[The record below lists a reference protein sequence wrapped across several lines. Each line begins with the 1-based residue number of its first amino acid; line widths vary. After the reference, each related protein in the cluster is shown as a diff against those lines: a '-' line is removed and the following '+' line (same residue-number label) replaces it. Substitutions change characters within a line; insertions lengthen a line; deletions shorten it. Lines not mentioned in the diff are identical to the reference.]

1 MTIPSYVMLLPLLF
15 SRGDGDGAPGAAPA
29 AAPKTAD
36 AAKRADGGPAKK
48 AAEAL
53 GEAAKLKR
61 SAAGKKDEEKLDV
74 LTKAAS
80 AYEQVARDF
89 LTDVETAAEANFR
102 AGEIWRTVKRNE
114 DARRC
119 FTGAANC
126 AAAPE
131 WSARGW
137 LELGHIARRLRKLE
151 EAFKTYGKV
160 LEVAPQQRSQCVDA
174 LTWQGRVLIDQ
185 KQETEGQAL
194 LLSIGARFPDYPV
207 DDIRN
212 VDDVAV
218 DWIRA
223 GRVDE
228 ASKLVLDCVDRHTH
242 AADGKEPSDAV
253 RRALEH
259 MKSRELLAAPKE
271 MKEGKDGKD
280 AKDGGGKDP

>member
-1 MTIPSYVMLLPLLF
+1 MPFLSPISSYVLLLPFLF
-15 SRGDGDGAPGAAPA
+15 PSGSAARVDGDGDGKPAPA
-29 AAPKTAD
+29 PVQKPAD
-36 AAKRADGGPAKK
+36 ATKDKDASPAKK
-48 AAEAL
+48 AADAL
-53 GEAAKLKR
+53 GEASKLKR
-61 SAAGKKDEEKLDV
+61 SAAGKKDEEKLEI

-89 LTDVETAAEANFR
+89 VTDVETAAEANFR

-126 AAAPE
+126 SAAPE

-137 LELGHIARRLRKLE
+137 LELGHIARRLKKLE

-228 ASKLVLDCVDRHTH
+228 ATKLVLDCVDRHTRP
-242 AADGKEPSDAV
+242 ADGKEPSEAV
-253 RRALEH
+253 RRALDH
-259 MKSRELLAAPKE
+259 MKARELLAAPPKE
-271 MKEGKDGKD
+271 K
-280 AKDGGGKDP
+280 

>member
-1 MTIPSYVMLLPLLF
+1 K
-15 SRGDGDGAPGAAPA
+15 AADSVSKP
-29 AAPKTAD
+29 
-36 AAKRADGGPAKK
+36 ADGNPARK

-61 SAAGKKDEEKLDV
+61 SAAGKKDEEKLDI
-74 LTKAAS
+74 LGKAAT
-80 AYEQVARDF
+80 AYEQVAREF
-89 LTDVETAAEANFR
+89 ATDVDTAAEASFR
-102 AGEIWRTVKRNE
+102 AGEIWRTVQRNQ

-119 FTGAANC
+119 FTGAANQT
-126 AAAPE
+126 AAPE

-137 LELGHIARRLRKLE
+137 LELGHIARRLKKFE

-194 LLSIGARFPDYPV
+194 LLSIGARFPDFPI

-228 ASKLVLDCVDRHTH
+228 ATKLVLDCVERHAH
-242 AADGKEPSDAV
+242 SADGKEPAEPV
-253 RRALEH
+253 RRALDH
-259 MKSRELLAAPKE
+259 MKSRELLAAIPKE
-271 MKEGKDGKD
+271 K
-280 AKDGGGKDP
+280 

>member
-1 MTIPSYVMLLPLLF
+1 MPFASPISAYLLLLPFLF
-15 SRGDGDGAPGAAPA
+15 PRAADGDGAPVPVPAPA
-29 AAPKTAD
+29 PASKAADGT
-36 AAKRADGGPAKK
+36 AKRADANPAKK

-61 SAAGKKDEEKLDV
+61 SAAGKKDEEKLEI
-74 LTKAAS
+74 LTKAAG
-80 AYEQVARDF
+80 AYEQVAREFVAD
-89 LTDVETAAEANFR
+89 LETAAEASFR
-102 AGEIWRTVKRNE
+102 AGEIWRTLKRNE

-119 FTGAANC
+119 FTGAANQV
-126 AAAPE
+126 AAPE

-137 LELGHIARRLRKLE
+137 LELGHVSRRLHKLE
-151 EAFKTYGKV
+151 EAFQAYGKV

-194 LLSIGARFPDYPV
+194 LLSIGARFPDFPV

-228 ASKLVLDCVDRHTH
+228 ATKLVLDCVDRHMR
-242 AADGKEPSDAV
+242 AAEGKEPSEAV
-253 RRALEH
+253 RRALDH
-259 MKSRELLAAPKE
+259 MKSRELLAAAPKE
-271 MKEGKDGKD
+271 K
-280 AKDGGGKDP
+280 

>member
-1 MTIPSYVMLLPLLF
+1 MPFLSPIPAYLLLLPFLF
-15 SRGDGDGAPGAAPA
+15 PSGTAAAADGDGKPAPA
-29 AAPKTAD
+29 PVQKPAD
-36 AAKRADGGPAKK
+36 AAKDKDASPAKK

-53 GEAAKLKR
+53 GDAAKLKR
-61 SAAGKKDEEKLDV
+61 TAAGKKDEEKLEI
-74 LTKAAS
+74 LTKAAT

-89 LTDVETAAEANFR
+89 VTDVETAAEANFR

-126 AAAPE
+126 SAAPE

-137 LELGHIARRLRKLE
+137 LELGHIARRLKKLE

-207 DDIRN
+207 DDVRN

-228 ASKLVLDCVDRHTH
+228 ATKLVLDCVDRHMRP
-242 AADGKEPSDAV
+242 ADGKEPSETV
-253 RRALEH
+253 RRALDH
-259 MKSRELLAAPKE
+259 MKARELLAAPPKE
-271 MKEGKDGKD
+271 K
-280 AKDGGGKDP
+280 

>member
-1 MTIPSYVMLLPLLF
+1 MPFASPISSYLLLLPFLF
-15 SRGDGDGAPGAAPA
+15 PSGSAANVDGDGTPAPA
-29 AAPKTAD
+29 PVQKPAD
-36 AAKRADGGPAKK
+36 ATKDKDASPAKK

-53 GEAAKLKR
+53 GEASKLKR
-61 SAAGKKDEEKLDV
+61 TAAGKKDEEKLEI
-74 LTKAAS
+74 LTKAAT

-89 LTDVETAAEANFR
+89 VTDVDTAAEANFR

-126 AAAPE
+126 SSAPE

-137 LELGHIARRLRKLE
+137 LELGHIARRLKKLE

-228 ASKLVLDCVDRHTH
+228 ATKLVLDCVDRHMRP
-242 AADGKEPSDAV
+242 AEGKEPSEAV
-253 RRALEH
+253 RRALDH
-259 MKSRELLAAPKE
+259 MKARELLAASPKE
-271 MKEGKDGKD
+271 K
-280 AKDGGGKDP
+280 

>member
-1 MTIPSYVMLLPLLF
+1 MPFPSPISAYVLLLPFLF
-15 SRGDGDGAPGAAPA
+15 PSGFAAKVDGDGDGKPAPA
-29 AAPKTAD
+29 PVQKPAD
-36 AAKRADGGPAKK
+36 ATKDKDASPAKK

-53 GEAAKLKR
+53 GDAAKLKR
-61 SAAGKKDEEKLDV
+61 TAAGKKDEEKLEI
-74 LTKAAS
+74 LTKAAT

-89 LTDVETAAEANFR
+89 VTDVETAAEANFR

-126 AAAPE
+126 SAAPE

-137 LELGHIARRLRKLE
+137 LELGHIARRLKKLE

-194 LLSIGARFPDYPV
+194 LLSIGARFPDFPV

-228 ASKLVLDCVDRHTH
+228 ATKLVLDCVDRHMRP
-242 AADGKEPSDAV
+242 ADGKEPSEAV
-253 RRALEH
+253 RRALDH
-259 MKSRELLAAPKE
+259 MKARELLAAPPKE
-271 MKEGKDGKD
+271 K
-280 AKDGGGKDP
+280 

>member
-1 MTIPSYVMLLPLLF
+1 MPFPSPIPAYLLLLPFLF
-15 SRGDGDGAPGAAPA
+15 PSGTVANVDGDGDGKPAPA
-29 AAPKTAD
+29 PVQKPAD
-36 AAKRADGGPAKK
+36 ATKDKDASPAKK

-53 GEAAKLKR
+53 GDAAKLKR
-61 SAAGKKDEEKLDV
+61 GAAGKKDEEKLEI

-89 LTDVETAAEANFR
+89 VTDVETAAEANFR

-126 AAAPE
+126 SAAPE

-137 LELGHIARRLRKLE
+137 LELGHIARRLKRLE

-228 ASKLVLDCVDRHTH
+228 ATKLVLDCVDRHMRP
-242 AADGKEPSDAV
+242 ADGKEPSEAV
-253 RRALEH
+253 RRALDH
-259 MKSRELLAAPKE
+259 MKARELLAASPKE
-271 MKEGKDGKD
+271 K
-280 AKDGGGKDP
+280 

>member
-1 MTIPSYVMLLPLLF
+1 MPFLSPIPAYLLLLPFLF
-15 SRGDGDGAPGAAPA
+15 PSGTAAAADGDGKPAPA
-29 AAPKTAD
+29 PVQKPAD
-36 AAKRADGGPAKK
+36 AAKDKDASPAKK

-53 GEAAKLKR
+53 GDAAKLKR
-61 SAAGKKDEEKLDV
+61 TAAGKKDEEKLEI
-74 LTKAAS
+74 LTKAAT

-89 LTDVETAAEANFR
+89 VTDVETAAEANFR

-126 AAAPE
+126 SAAPE

-137 LELGHIARRLRKLE
+137 LELGHIARRLKKLE

-207 DDIRN
+207 DDVRN

-228 ASKLVLDCVDRHTH
+228 ATKLVLDCVDRHMRP
-242 AADGKEPSDAV
+242 ADGKEPSEAV
-253 RRALEH
+253 RRALDH
-259 MKSRELLAAPKE
+259 MKARELFAALLKE
-271 MKEGKDGKD
+271 K
-280 AKDGGGKDP
+280 